1 MRLIRL
7 LLLLLSI
14 AVAIAFALLR
24 PLPARAVR
32 TPAPGGPNPTST
44 EDPPLLPPVAGV
56 TTAEALAP
64 KPRAHRKL
72 AAARHANR
80 SLHFGLEIV
89 RYAKHLLGAPYR
101 YGGTSP
107 RSGFD
112 CSGFVRYVY
121 SHFGISLPH
130 SSFGDLVEGRRV
142 GRSALHPGD
151 LVFFDGAGHVGIYVG
166 NEHFIHA
173 PHTGTVVSISTMS
186 GWYSTRYVGARRLR

>member
-1 MRLIRL
+1 MRLLRL

-32 TPAPGGPNPTST
+32 APVGPKPTST

-56 TTAEALAP
+56 ATAEALAP
-64 KPRAHRKL
+64 KPRAHRRL

-80 SLHFGLEIV
+80 SLLLGREIV
-89 RYAKHLLGAPYR
+89 RYAKHLLGAPYE
-101 YGGTSP
+101 YGGSSP

-142 GRSALHPGD
+142 GRSALRPGD

-166 NEHFIHA
+166 NGHFIHA

-186 GWYSTRYVGARRLR
+186 GWYGTRYVGARRVR